1 MSSIETKKRARLQS
15 NKKTTKKARIESES
29 EPEKSNYYNILEG
42 EEELLK
48 RIHVL
53 DSYKD
58 AIEPTKSVAPKNYDI
73 LESALRKLYPD
84 LEETF
89 YPSGKWHE
97 RLNDIFTDEI
107 PFTGIELD
115 LVFVRNSLD
124 QSKLDKTFYFNES
137 GRGAKAVH
145 DKKSGPLRVIDT
157 AAQHVD
163 EGPGKGNLPF
173 PSDKMP
179 LKSKEENGK
188 ISFDKKF
195 MEDPDQEDKLAK

>member
-73 LESALRKLYPD
+73 LESALRKLYSG
-84 LEETF
+84 LEPAF
-89 YPSGKWHE
+89 YSSTLW
-97 RLNDIFTDEI
+97 
-107 PFTGIELD
+107 
-115 LVFVRNSLD
+115 
-124 QSKLDKTFYFNES
+124 
-137 GRGAKAVH
+137 
-145 DKKSGPLRVIDT
+145 
-157 AAQHVD
+157 
-163 EGPGKGNLPF
+163 
-173 PSDKMP
+173 
-179 LKSKEENGK
+179 
-188 ISFDKKF
+188 
-195 MEDPDQEDKLAK
+195 